1 MFLPLMDQKAALEF
15 EHFCAE
21 FTHVSGVTVDTL
33 QMLSVLFKLLECL
46 PARALLT
53 PVLLGPGHAL
63 GDFPPGVHEDLVE
76 VEEAVVVKD
85 PAAVCTLDSGGGGG
99 SWASSARPTGL
110 LIWVVLIMM

>member
-1 MFLPLMDQKAALEF
+1 MLAELF
-15 EHFCAE
+15 E
-21 FTHVSGVTVDTL
+21 
-33 QMLSVLFKLLECL
+33 LLERL

-85 PAAVCTLDSGGGGG
+85 PAAVCALDSGGGGHDWAG
-99 SWASSARPTGL
+99 SSAASRARPTGL